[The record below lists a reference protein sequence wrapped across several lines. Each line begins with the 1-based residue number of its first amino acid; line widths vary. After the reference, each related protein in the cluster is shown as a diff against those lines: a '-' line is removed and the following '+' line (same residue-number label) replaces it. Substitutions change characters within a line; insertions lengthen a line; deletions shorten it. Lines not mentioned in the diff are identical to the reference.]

1 MFIIYRIIIRYI
13 IIPVVLNFLNRLFY
27 KIFSLLR
34 IKFKR
39 LDWTN
44 YRDKNG
50 DWISI
55 RRKAET
61 IFRMYR
67 VEREKKKNEQRVSIN
82 DRSIFYPSKFHLETW
97 TTMPAAINCA
107 AFYRSSVFIFPPLPT
122 PPNILVSRNVNDS
135 IQTSISSA
143 RGKKMARKIVD
154 EYRKTIFIHL
164 DFSLLNRSV
173 LKIR

>member
-107 AFYRSSVFIFPPLPT
+107 AFYRSSVFIFPLPS
-122 PPNILVSRNVNDS
+122 PPHAAEHTRVSKCERLDS
-135 IQTSISSA
+135 NRFLRPGEKKWHEKLWTSIVKRFLYTS
-143 RGKKMARKIVD
+143 
-154 EYRKTIFIHL
+154 IFL
-164 DFSLLNRSV
+164 Y
-173 LKIR
+173 

>member
-107 AFYRSSVFIFPPLPT
+107 AFYRSSVFIFPLPSPRRRT
-122 PPNILVSRNVNDS
+122 YSCLEMWTTRFK
-135 IQTSISSA
+135 SISSA

>member
-50 DWISI
+50 D
-55 RRKAET
+55 
-61 IFRMYR
+61 
-67 VEREKKKNEQRVSIN
+67 
-82 DRSIFYPSKFHLETW
+82 
-97 TTMPAAINCA
+97 
-107 AFYRSSVFIFPPLPT
+107 
-122 PPNILVSRNVNDS
+122 
-135 IQTSISSA
+135 
-143 RGKKMARKIVD
+143 
-154 EYRKTIFIHL
+154 
-164 DFSLLNRSV
+164 
-173 LKIR
+173 

>member
-107 AFYRSSVFIFPPLPT
+107 AFYRSSVFIFPLPSPPLPT

-135 IQTSISSA
+135 IQIDFFGQ
-143 RGKKMARKIVD
+143 GKKNGTKNCGRV
-154 EYRKTIFIHL
+154 
-164 DFSLLNRSV
+164 S
-173 LKIR
+173 

>member
-107 AFYRSSVFIFPPLPT
+107 AFYRSSVFIFPLPT

>member
-67 VEREKKKNEQRVSIN
+67 VEREKKKTNNEFR
-82 DRSIFYPSKFHLETW
+82 
-97 TTMPAAINCA
+97 
-107 AFYRSSVFIFPPLPT
+107 
-122 PPNILVSRNVNDS
+122 
-135 IQTSISSA
+135 
-143 RGKKMARKIVD
+143 
-154 EYRKTIFIHL
+154 
-164 DFSLLNRSV
+164 
-173 LKIR
+173 